1 MMTVSLHRLRVIR
14 LVFSVSALSLI
25 SACGRQEGPMSTD
38 VVRQPL
44 EAFREE
50 ASMGRWDE
58 AWAYSNSVESQ
69 HGKDAEVLAD
79 LARVAYASK
88 HPDDATRLL
97 MAACRAENFEDEKRV
112 GQAVVAATSIG
123 KLFDAMDF
131 LAEVVEAQPDQLDSR
146 RLLFDLLIGVEDR
159 IQALPHGRHL
169 VNKRRFDF
177 ELLTA
182 ISNTEKRTIDA
193 VPLLEMVKRNPS
205 DKRPLIGE
213 AKTAYDRGAFEEAIK
228 VTKEILRTHPDDIRS
243 AMLLGQAL
251 VSLGRYDELYPW
263 AKSLRGAYQDHPS
276 YWTIIGDWSTQREQN
291 QEAARAYW
299 EATKRDVD
307 ALANW
312 VRFRKLIQQ
321 LPDSFTVPAATIVS
335 VDQRIDQLSRFYQA
349 KEQFTKTGN
358 RSRRLV
364 LEIAAALEPLGRLWE
379 AEAWLALSLTLPEDA
394 TAAVSEK
401 RSTIVAQLSKK
412 TPWQVVDG
420 HPELQLDLASL
431 RLPEL
436 ENKGKA
442 PAFASSRQNQPTGPA
457 ATTTFRLQNEAHE
470 RGLRFHGKT
479 GDRVAGPGVPFYQ
492 TLGCG
497 GGAIDY
503 DLDGWVDIYL
513 CAAGGTPPNSD
524 SEPNCLMRNLNGK
537 FTDVTNPTGTGD
549 RGFGQG
555 VAVGDLNEDGLADI
569 LVLNYG
575 TNCVLI
581 NQGDGTFV
589 NRTNQWLP
597 DAIPA
602 WASSGAIADV
612 NSDGIAD
619 AIIVNYCAGLEP
631 ITKVCGDPKD
641 APGGIPRA
649 CSPLTF
655 AGEQDLFLE
664 GSPSGE
670 LRDRTTACGAVP
682 NVVGRGLGIT
692 VGTFDAMPG
701 LDVFIANDM
710 TNNHFWSRGQSD
722 SFSLI
727 ESSIPRGLAG
737 DARSLPQGSMG
748 IATADMDRD
757 GDTDFYV
764 TNFSSEYNSYHVQ
777 ESPGIWRD
785 QTTLANLSLP
795 TLPMVGFG
803 TQALD
808 IDNDGTLELVVS
820 NGHVDS
826 YDDISKKSPYAQPMQ
841 VFRSVAKNQFESV
854 GELIPSEY
862 FQQSHVGRALWTVDV
877 DRDGRL
883 DLVVTHQ
890 TESVALLMNNTPPEG
905 AFLNLRLVGVKSS
918 RDAIGAV
925 VKVKATDQFWTA
937 TLTSGSGYLSSN
949 DRALCFGLGK
959 GIEKVD
965 VEVTWPSGTQEHFNG
980 LDCNSSWLLIEC
992 RSPYDLEVASP
1003 ASLGIA
1009 QPHQVQVD

>member
-14 LVFSVSALSLI
+14 LVLSISALSFMN
-25 SACGRQEGPMSTD
+25 ACGRQDGLERTD
-38 VVRQPL
+38 AGRQPL

-50 ASMGRWDE
+50 ASMGRWNE
-58 AWAYSNSVESQ
+58 AWAHSKAVESE

-88 HPDDATRLL
+88 HPDEATRLL

-131 LAEVVEAQPDQLDSR
+131 LAEVVDAQPEQLNSR

-159 IQALPHGRHL
+159 IQALPHGRYL

-213 AKTAYDRGAFEEAIK
+213 AKTAYDRGAYAEAIE
-228 VTKEILRTHPDDIRS
+228 VTKEILSTHPDDVRS

-251 VSLGRYDELYPW
+251 VSLGRYDELQSW
-263 AKSLRGAYQDHPS
+263 AKNLQGKYQEHPS
-276 YWTIIGDWSTQREQN
+276 YWAIIGDWSTQREQN

-307 ALANW
+307 ALENW
-312 VRFRKLIQQ
+312 VRLRKLIQL
-321 LPDSFTVPAATIVS
+321 LPDPFTVPAATIAS
-335 VDQRIDQLSRFYQA
+335 IDQRIEQLSRLYQA
-349 KEQFTKTGN
+349 KAQFTKTGN
-358 RSRRLV
+358 RSRQLV
-364 LEIAAALEPLGRLWE
+364 LEIASSLEQLGRLWE

-394 TAAVSEK
+394 KAAVSEK

-436 ENKGKA
+436 DDKPMA
-442 PAFASSRQNQPTGPA
+442 PLLASSEQDQPTAP
-457 ATTTFRLQNEAHE
+457 ATTTSFRLQDEAFE

-524 SEPNCLMRNLNGK
+524 SEPNCLMRNLNGR

-555 VAVGDLNEDGLADI
+555 VAVGDLNEDGLADM

-575 TNCVLI
+575 TSCVLI

-589 NRTNQWLP
+589 DRTKQWLP

-631 ITKVCGDPKD
+631 ITKVCGAPKD
-641 APGGIPRA
+641 APDGIPRA

-655 AGEQDLFLE
+655 AGQQDLFLE
-664 GSPSGE
+664 GGSSGE
-670 LRDRTTACGAVP
+670 LHDRTMAWGAVP

-692 VGTFDAMPG
+692 VGEFDGKPG

-722 SFSLI
+722 SFSFV
-727 ESSIPRGLAG
+727 ESAIPRGLAG

-764 TNFSSEYNSYHVQ
+764 TNFASEYNTYHVQ
-777 ESPGIWRD
+777 EAPGIWRD
-785 QTTLANLSLP
+785 QTTPANLSVP

-826 YDDISKKSPYAQPMQ
+826 YDDLSKKSPYAQPMQ
-841 VFRSVAKNQFESV
+841 VFRAVAKNHFESV

-862 FQQSHVGRALWTVDV
+862 FQQPHVGRALWTVDV
-877 DRDGRL
+877 DRDGRS

-890 TESVALLMNNTPPEG
+890 TEPVALLMNQTPPSG
-905 AFLNLRLVGVKSS
+905 SFLNIRLIGVTSS

-949 DRALCFGLGK
+949 DPALCFGLGK

-965 VEVTWPSGTQEHFNG
+965 VEVTWPSGTQEHFYG

-992 RSPYDLEVASP
+992 KSPYEHEVVSP
-1003 ASLGIA
+1003 APLGIA
-1009 QPHQVQVD
+1009 QPHQVEAD